1 MNNKDLILKTA
12 RRLDKFS
19 LDDIII
25 SSGIEESIVN
35 DVLANLIKENIILK
49 NNEIYFFNVKKN
61 AVKTKK
67 NEPKFALGNNI
78 KLIIIEEQ
86 EGYDYFLNL
95 SEETKNKIKR
105 YVELINLVE
114 KTGRKNI
121 KNVVE
126 LFNQTLSDKKIP
138 YPTFSRFYNQYKRYG
153 FKGLLPYRTEN
164 FESSIPDELYTC
176 FKKYFLNKE
185 KLSIQEAIY
194 NAQIE
199 LQNEQ
204 KIEQPF
210 AYSSS
215 SFLRKLN
222 VEFKKEQIEFF
233 RNNIELSKG
242 ETENKQEKQELS
254 DMLFKDVVKIYLERL
269 KRDKKLEKLMQI
281 KTNYKNHLK
290 DFFGDLK
297 IKEIDKDVIA
307 KYKQKEF
314 DNGCQ
319 LKSVQ
324 CYVMELKSIIKD
336 ICPLTNNFTKEKR
349 RTNLSNYALNM
360 NLISDVQIRK
370 LLNIAKEKY
379 KEAYPVFY
387 ISLSTGASL
396 SELLALKWDKIDFEN
411 GTIFLKYFLYGNRLV
426 MTKSGSTMRK
436 LKIEENVCTFLK
448 NRFDEIKPNCDDFV
462 FTIDNKPFTQ
472 LYFEENILM
481 PLSKELGIEKLN
493 PSDLQHNFVNMC
505 IKQNI
510 PLTYIQKSI
519 GSYGIV
525 NFVRVYKKLI
535 EQMEDK
541 MYNPLEKI

>member
-1 MNNKDLILKTA
+1 M
-12 RRLDKFS
+12 
-19 LDDIII
+19 
-25 SSGIEESIVN
+25 
-35 DVLANLIKENIILK
+35 
-49 NNEIYFFNVKKN
+49 
-61 AVKTKK
+61 
-67 NEPKFALGNNI
+67 
-78 KLIIIEEQ
+78 
-86 EGYDYFLNL
+86 
-95 SEETKNKIKR
+95 
-105 YVELINLVE
+105 
-114 KTGRKNI
+114 
-121 KNVVE
+121 
-126 LFNQTLSDKKIP
+126 
-138 YPTFSRFYNQYKRYG
+138 
-153 FKGLLPYRTEN
+153 
-164 FESSIPDELYTC
+164 
-176 FKKYFLNKE
+176 NKE

-222 VEFKKEQIEFF
+222 AEFKKEQIEYF

-254 DMLFKDVVKIYLERL
+254 DMLFKDAAKIYLERL

-324 CYVMELKSIIKD
+324 CYAMELKSIIKD

-360 NLISDVQIRK
+360 NLLSDVQIKK

-387 ISLSTGASL
+387 ISLSTGASIA
-396 SELLALKWDKIDFEN
+396 ELLALKWDKIDFEN
-411 GTIFLKYFLYGNRLV
+411 KTIFLKYFLYGNRLV

-436 LKIEENVCTFLK
+436 LKIEQNVCNFQK
-448 NRFDEIKPNCDDFV
+448 NKFDEIKPNGDDFV

-481 PLSKELGIEKLN
+481 PLSKELRIEKLN

-535 EQMEDK
+535 EQMED
-541 MYNPLEKI
+541 MVYNPLENFYNKKDKNQI

>member
-25 SSGIEESIVN
+25 SSGIEEPIVN
-35 DVLANLIKENIILK
+35 DILANLIKENIILK

-67 NEPKFALGNNI
+67 NEPEFALGNNI
-78 KLIIIEEQ
+78 KSIIIEEQ

-95 SEETKNKIKR
+95 SEETQNKIKR

-126 LFNQTLSDKKIP
+126 FFNQTLSDKKIP

-176 FKKYFLNKE
+176 FKKYFL
-185 KLSIQEAIY
+185 Y
-194 NAQIE
+194 
-199 LQNEQ
+199 
-204 KIEQPF
+204 
-210 AYSSS
+210 
-215 SFLRKLN
+215 
-222 VEFKKEQIEFF
+222 
-233 RNNIELSKG
+233 
-242 ETENKQEKQELS
+242 
-254 DMLFKDVVKIYLERL
+254 
-269 KRDKKLEKLMQI
+269 
-281 KTNYKNHLK
+281 
-290 DFFGDLK
+290 GD
-297 IKEIDKDVIA
+297 
-307 KYKQKEF
+307 
-314 DNGCQ
+314 
-319 LKSVQ
+319 
-324 CYVMELKSIIKD
+324 
-336 ICPLTNNFTKEKR
+336 
-349 RTNLSNYALNM
+349 
-360 NLISDVQIRK
+360 
-370 LLNIAKEKY
+370 
-379 KEAYPVFY
+379 
-387 ISLSTGASL
+387 
-396 SELLALKWDKIDFEN
+396 
-411 GTIFLKYFLYGNRLV
+411 RLV

-448 NRFDEIKPNCDDFV
+448 NKFDEIKPNGDDFV
-462 FTIDNKPFTQ
+462 FTIDNAPFTQ
-472 LYFEENILM
+472 LYFDENVLI

-505 IKQNI
+505 IKQNV

-525 NFVRVYKKLI
+525 NFVRIYNKLI

-541 MYNPLEKI
+541 VYNPLEKI

>member
-25 SSGIEESIVN
+25 SSGIEEPIVN
-35 DVLANLIKENIILK
+35 DILANLIKENIILK

-78 KLIIIEEQ
+78 KTIIIEEQ

-95 SEETKNKIKR
+95 SEETQNKIKR

-222 VEFKKEQIEFF
+222 VEFKKEQIEYF
-233 RNNIELSKG
+233 RIILNLMLTQRKNNK
-242 ETENKQEKQELS
+242 KQNS
-254 DMLFKDVVKIYLERL
+254 KIYLERL

-336 ICPLTNNFTKEKR
+336 ICPLTNNFMKEKR

-387 ISLSTGASL
+387 ISLSTGASIA
-396 SELLALKWDKIDFEN
+396 ELLALKWNKIDFEN

-448 NRFDEIKPNCDDFV
+448 NKFDEIKPNGDDFV
-462 FTIDNKPFTQ
+462 FTIDNEHFTQ
-472 LYFEENILM
+472 LYLDENVLM

-505 IKQNI
+505 IKQNV

-541 MYNPLEKI
+541 VYNPLEKI